1 MTGVWWIWWDY
12 KIPHNTLLAAEKR
25 GGCQGFFL
33 PSQNGGRKGYWK
45 SKFRISELSKL
56 KANKTTIWT
65 VLMTYLVNKYISIK
79 YLALL
84 CLLWKVIKVIID
96 LVKLL
101 SCSVSQHKFYI
112 IIFIFCLGRGLT
124 LECIHIITMCNN
136 VEIRTSF
143 MNSKRNV
150 RNYVNAFIIDYGMDT
165 KPLIGISIERS
176 ITEFQWWRGKYICSF
191 PMHQLFTVLSVAQL
205 LLYRNE
211 ISTHFSGYTLLDG

>member
-1 MTGVWWIWWDY
+1 MPRILSTFTEWRKKRILKVKVQDFRTFQIEG
-12 KIPHNTLLAAEKR
+12 KQNHNLDS
-25 GGCQGFFL
+25 FDD
-33 PSQNGGRKGYWK
+33 
-45 SKFRISELSKL
+45 ISREQ
-56 KANKTTIWT
+56 I
-65 VLMTYLVNKYISIK
+65 YSIK

-176 ITEFQWWRGKYICSF
+176 ITEFQ
-191 PMHQLFTVLSVAQL
+191 
-205 LLYRNE
+205 
-211 ISTHFSGYTLLDG
+211 

>member
-1 MTGVWWIWWDY
+1 MLIVESY
-12 KIPHNTLLAAEKR
+12 
-25 GGCQGFFL
+25 Q
-33 PSQNGGRKGYWK
+33 SYYWP
-45 SKFRISELSKL
+45 
-56 KANKTTIWT
+56 
-65 VLMTYLVNKYISIK
+65 
-79 YLALL
+79 
-84 CLLWKVIKVIID
+84 CKV
-96 LVKLL
+96 VKLL
-101 SCSVSQHKFYI
+101 GFSTQVLYH
-112 IIFIFCLGRGLT
+112 
-124 LECIHIITMCNN
+124 HIYLLPWPRLNSWMYNNYVCTNN

-211 ISTHFSGYTLLDG
+211 ISTHFSGYILCWIKCLNAKNYAICYFEENCTEFKLFLLYSSNINFI